1 MLHFTCE
8 GAFLNRKGN
17 IMNTL
22 KEIIANEKI
31 KDIIAIAAAIT
42 MYFTADEIDRL
53 IEIGLAYFGISK
65 LVIKKED

>member
-1 MLHFTCE
+1 
-8 GAFLNRKGN
+8 
-17 IMNTL
+17 MNTL